1 MSLPLFNKNYN
12 EDSISQ
18 TAKADHNTVL
28 KILIDTVWDF
38 TTVVLFAMNK
48 IYFLFHLFF
57 QLLRQ
62 LLVSLDYPFK
72 TLKYFFFIIQRIFT
86 WEGSISV
93 AAFKSLC
100 WHVRDV
106 VVDELKTKF
115 LFWIISLK
123 NCLMPIQTNY

>member
-72 TLKYFFFIIQRIFT
+72 TLKYFF
-86 WEGSISV
+86 
-93 AAFKSLC
+93 L
-100 WHVRDV
+100 
-106 VVDELKTKF
+106 
-115 LFWIISLK
+115 
-123 NCLMPIQTNY
+123 